1 MERSIAEKYE
11 IKDFEIQFGHAE
23 NDVYKLGVA
32 SLPNREGDVH
42 NLVEHY
48 RSHPLIIGF
57 SNKYIYQKALTLRRE
72 PFLAEM
78 ALHQPGIFVEEISG
92 EAERYGGSWI
102 NRNEAR
108 EVIDL
113 VATIRSQSKGRSIGV
128 VTPFRPQRELLEELC
143 LDSNLSNVEIS
154 TVYGFQGAERDIII
168 FSPVVAPGIPDGT
181 LAWVGNPNQVNVTI
195 TRAREV
201 FILAGQA
208 QWIRNNAEGLLGDLA
223 SYCLEVFDLQ
233 KTSPAEAYLYAYLL
247 LDGIFPEIHP
257 VVNDMEV
264 DFRIGNL
271 IIEVDGEQHKYSRAE
286 DHARDAALSGLG
298 YHVLRF
304 SAREVMETVSVV
316 VNKIKTVLENNL

>member
-1 MERSIAEKYE
+1 M
-11 IKDFEIQFGHAE
+11 
-23 NDVYKLGVA
+23 GVA

-128 VTPFRPQRELLEELC
+128 V
-143 LDSNLSNVEIS
+143 I
-154 TVYGFQGAERDIII
+154 
-168 FSPVVAPGIPDGT
+168 
-181 LAWVGNPNQVNVTI
+181 
-195 TRAREV
+195 
-201 FILAGQA
+201 
-208 QWIRNNAEGLLGDLA
+208 
-223 SYCLEVFDLQ
+223 
-233 KTSPAEAYLYAYLL
+233 
-247 LDGIFPEIHP
+247 
-257 VVNDMEV
+257 
-264 DFRIGNL
+264 
-271 IIEVDGEQHKYSRAE
+271 
-286 DHARDAALSGLG
+286 
-298 YHVLRF
+298 
-304 SAREVMETVSVV
+304 
-316 VNKIKTVLENNL
+316 